1 MAAPLS
7 GPTWLRLGACAL
19 ALALSCAVPG
29 ALWAQPR
36 FDLRSTQTR
45 LPTTVL
51 PSQVQLVLDVDPDR
65 DTFSGEVTIHLR
77 ARQVAPSIVLHAQGL
92 QSDSAQLRQGRTT
105 RRLLVQPDEATATWR
120 LTPEDGRPIAAGAY
134 QLHLRY
140 RGQVQNNG
148 EGLFRADFRVQ
159 GQPART
165 LATQLQAVQARRV
178 LPVFDEPVFRSVFD
192 ISVRAPVGYEVLS
205 NMPLLHARPEGATV
219 LHRFAPTPA
228 MPSYLLA
235 VAVGRY
241 DVLED
246 RMGDLPLRIFT
257 APGKREQA
265 RFAMQATQQVLPFYA
280 SYFGRPTCAA
290 QAGPAGRA
298 RWPSRRDGRLGPDQL
313 HRKRAALRPH
323 AQQSARSAVSSPS
336 WRTRSRTSG
345 SATWCRWPVGTR
357 SGSTKPLPPGWPTR
371 HRRTSTPN
379 GRRRCAS
386 GSNCSALCCATRLP
400 PHAPFALGRSAKTA
414 CSRSSTTSPMTR
426 AVPC

>member
-178 LPVFDEPVFRSVFD
+178 LPVFDEPAFRARVRQLD
-192 ISVRAPVGYEVLS
+192 VRAPVGYEVLS

-219 LHRFAPTPA
+219 LHRFAPHRPCPA
-228 MPSYLLA
+228 TCWPWRWA
-235 VAVGRY
+235 VTTCWKTACRRPAAAH
-241 DVLED
+241 L
-246 RMGDLPLRIFT
+246 T

-280 SYFGRPTCAA
+280 SYFGRPYVLPKLDQWPCPHAST
-290 QAGPAGRA
+290 A
-298 RWPSRRDGRLGPDQL
+298 RW
-313 HRKRAALRPH
+313 
-323 AQQSARSAVSSPS
+323 
-336 WRTRSRTSG
+336 
-345 SATWCRWPVGTR
+345 
-357 SGSTKPLPPGWPTR
+357 
-371 HRRTSTPN
+371 
-379 GRRRCAS
+379 
-386 GSNCSALCCATRLP
+386 
-400 PHAPFALGRSAKTA
+400 KTGA
-414 CSRSSTTSPMTR
+414 
-426 AVPC
+426 